1 MKKYVLLFLLP
12 FFLFACSDDDNSN
25 NPNDNTQEKNYFPLK
40 AGNYWFYENYDLDMQ
55 NQIKTDTKRNDS
67 VVTASS
73 VTYLGKVAFPY
84 VQYSWVINELPVE
97 TARYHFYYEKPKLY
111 AETKY
116 VLPTNAVFG
125 LPIDKIEN
133 KWIVL
138 ADFQATN
145 WDVFSHQ
152 FANETVQ
159 LPGLPIALKF
169 NANYTVK
176 ATRNTATTK
185 VSIGGVSF
193 DAVEVVLNH
202 SIKGNLTYTILNFP
216 IEVNLVQRFYFVENI
231 GLAKS
236 MLESKTIEINLGT
249 FGTQK
254 LDVEG
259 YQKNLVRYNV
269 SKLSQ

>member
-125 LPIDKIEN
+125 LPID
-133 KWIVL
+133 
-138 ADFQATN
+138 
-145 WDVFSHQ
+145 
-152 FANETVQ
+152 
-159 LPGLPIALKF
+159 
-169 NANYTVK
+169 
-176 ATRNTATTK
+176 
-185 VSIGGVSF
+185 
-193 DAVEVVLNH
+193 
-202 SIKGNLTYTILNFP
+202 
-216 IEVNLVQRFYFVENI
+216 
-231 GLAKS
+231 
-236 MLESKTIEINLGT
+236 
-249 FGTQK
+249 
-254 LDVEG
+254 
-259 YQKNLVRYNV
+259 
-269 SKLSQ
+269 

>member
-12 FFLFACSDDDNSN
+12 FFFVACSEDDNN
-25 NPNDNTQEKNYFPLK
+25 NPIDNSTEKNYFPLK
-40 AGNYWFYENYDLDMQ
+40 PGNYWFYEKYDLDMQ
-55 NQIKTDTKRNDS
+55 NQIKPDTKRNDS

-73 VTYLGKVAFPY
+73 ITYLEKVAYPF
-84 VQYSWVINELPVE
+84 VQYSWMINDLPIE

-111 AETKY
+111 TETKY

-159 LPGLPIALKF
+159 LPNLPISLKF

-176 ATRNTATTK
+176 ATRNASTTK
-185 VSIGGVSF
+185 ISIGNNSF

-202 SIKGNLTYTILNFP
+202 SIKGNLSYTILSFP
-216 IEVNLVQRFYFVENI
+216 IEVLLVQRFYFVENI
-231 GLAKS
+231 GLVKTI
-236 MLESKTIEINLGT
+236 LESKTIEINLGT
-249 FGTQK
+249 MGTQQF
-254 LDVEG
+254 DIEG

-269 SKLSQ
+269 SK